1 MNSELWT
8 QGFHI
13 MLIGMGTVFV
23 FLTILICVVQICTK
37 ILVFINKFMPE
48 EVETE
53 TKLKKQPQKNDV
65 EIAIAIACAKAR
77 GGKAC

>member
-1 MNSELWT
+1 
-8 QGFHI
+8 

-23 FLTILICVVQICTK
+23 FLTILICVVQISTK
-37 ILVFINKFMPE
+37 VLAFINKFMPE

-65 EIAIAIACAKAR
+65 EIAIAIACANAR